1 MGVVFGQFLVMS
13 RKRAERRV
21 DIREAVGHWQD
32 GDYKEELRM
41 IYTGDSALFRERET
55 ERNRRRDEEK
65 KKEEEGENEWL

>member
-1 MGVVFGQFLVMS
+1 M
-13 RKRAERRV
+13 A
-21 DIREAVGHWQD
+21 AVGHWQE